1 MRAGRRSASFLGLGV
16 LLGALSACGQ
26 ADFSEEER
34 RLIASL
40 SLSAL
45 GELPPDPSNRF
56 SDDPQ
61 AAALGEAL
69 FFDTGMSAN
78 GEVSCGTCHLPERQ
92 FQDDLALAQGIG
104 VTNRRTMPLANVAYS
119 SWQFWDGRKD
129 SLWSQALDPIEDPAE
144 HGFDRVAVAHHV
156 ASVHKEGYEALFGPL
171 PALDEFPPHASPR
184 GDVTARTAWDSLS
197 EDDRQ
202 EVDGFYANVG
212 KALDAFQRTIR
223 HQPTRFDRFA
233 DQIAA
238 GERPQG
244 DAAFD
249 SLEIEGLRLFIGKAN
264 CIDCHNGP
272 RLTDDHFHNT
282 AVPPVP
288 GLPEDRGRAGAIQEL
303 LDDPFNCLGEYSDA
317 GEGDCGELRFMVT
330 ESEELERAFK
340 TPSLRGAASRPPYMH
355 AGQIATLEDVLDH
368 YSEAPE
374 PVAGISQISPV
385 IFTDRGRQALI
396 AFLKTLDDE

>member
-1 MRAGRRSASFLGLGV
+1 MRVGRRSASFLGLGV

-26 ADFSEEER
+26 ADFSDEER

-171 PALDEFPPHASPR
+171 PALDEFPPHAGPR
-184 GDVTARTAWDSLS
+184 GDETARTAWDSLS

-233 DQIAA
+233 DRIAA

-374 PVAGISQISPV
+374 PVSGISQISPV

>member
-1 MRAGRRSASFLGLGV
+1 MAALFCLGSA
-16 LLGALSACGQ
+16 LLALSACGQ

-56 SDDPQ
+56 SEDPR
-61 AAALGEAL
+61 AAAFGEAL

-104 VTNRRTMPLANVAYS
+104 TTHRRTMPLANVAYS
-119 SWQFWDGRKD
+119 PWQFWDGRKD
-129 SLWSQALDPIEDPAE
+129 SLWSQALDPIEDAAE
-144 HGFDRVAVAHHV
+144 HGFDRVAVAHRI
-156 ASVHKEGYEALFGPL
+156 ASAHGQDYESLFGPL
-171 PALDEFPPHASPR
+171 PALDDLPPHAGPR
-184 GDVTARTAWDSLS
+184 GDAAARSAWEALS
-197 EDDRQ
+197 DEERRS
-202 EVDGFYANVG
+202 VDALYAIIG

-223 HQPTRFDRFA
+223 HQPTRFDRFT
-233 DQIAA
+233 DQVAA
-238 GERPQG
+238 GEGPGG
-244 DAAFD
+244 DVALTP
-249 SLEIEGLRLFIGKAN
+249 LEIEGLRLFIGKAN
-264 CIDCHNGP
+264 CVDCHNGP
-272 RLTDDHFHNT
+272 RFSDDHFHNT
-282 AVPPVP
+282 GVPPVP
-288 GLPEDRGRAGAIQEL
+288 GLPEDRGRAGIIQRL

-355 AGQIATLEDVLDH
+355 SGQIATLEEVIDH
-368 YSEAPE
+368 YSTAPE
-374 PVAGISQISPV
+374 TVSGISQITPV
-385 IFTDRGRQALI
+385 IFTDRGRRALI
-396 AFLKTLDDE
+396 AFLEALVEEVSDP